1 MTTLNTNDELEVN
14 SIKPI
19 IPTEFYKLMRDEMS
33 NLVNNLLD
41 ELQISDNDIKKKYE
55 SRLNNI
61 GEKLGIKKRNRRSL
75 PTELQCMGRKIDG
88 KQCTRSKLSGLDFCK
103 SHHENL
109 PQGRIDDNDYK
120 MKEKGKRGRKKKDE
134 LYNND
139 QYLAVYP
146 EVFNDGNQYFVD
158 SNNLVYSYNIE
169 NPEFLGIKNS
179 AGMIVMCK

>member
-1 MTTLNTNDELEVN
+1 MTTLETSNELEVT

-19 IPTEFYKLMRDEMS
+19 IPAEFYKMMRAEMTNLM
-33 NLVNNLLD
+33 NNLME
-41 ELQISDNDIKKKYE
+41 ELHVSDIDIKKKYE
-55 SRLNNI
+55 SKLNII
-61 GEKLGIKKRNRRSL
+61 GDKLGFKKRNRRTL
-75 PTELQCMGRKIDG
+75 PLELQCMGRKIDG

-109 PQGRIDDNDYK
+109 PQGRIDDNKYK

-134 LYNND
+134 LYNNE